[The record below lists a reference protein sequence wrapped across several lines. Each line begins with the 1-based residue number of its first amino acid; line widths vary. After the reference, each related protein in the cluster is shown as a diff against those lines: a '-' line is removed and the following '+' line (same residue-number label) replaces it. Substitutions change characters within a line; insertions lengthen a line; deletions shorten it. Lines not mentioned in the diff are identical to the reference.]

1 MNICAEE
8 FGTYIREGE
17 KTALALPNRGPMQL
31 DSNGNVAP
39 EILEGYARY
48 GFYVLEN
55 FLGQKDLQD
64 WQDDLDA
71 MKANYPVTSDA
82 EVDLYG
88 RPALGINAKGPALFW
103 ARPLSDPL
111 GGTQLSGGRY
121 AVRMSEPLADESLP
135 DEIVYMIM
143 GPLRYSDALLR
154 ITGHPHLLAIAEA
167 VFGDDFV
174 PFNEALWIKEAGLG
188 SSTAWHQDGVT
199 HWSHPQ
205 WDQDIHGMTFQVQ
218 LHGCTGANGLW
229 VLPGSHTRGKLDIK
243 QLVEEAGSD
252 RIIGAVP
259 YMCGPGDVVLHNRQL
274 LHGSFANTSDK
285 ERVSLTFG
293 FNRHS
298 SILNVE
304 AGLHNESA
312 FYDEARILERSR
324 MIDYAIDA
332 RRQHFPDEAPYDYKP
347 LSGLNQ
353 KVVWSEEVKA
363 SLSNYNLLDLS
374 I

>member
-1 MNICAEE
+1 
-8 FGTYIREGE
+8 
-17 KTALALPNRGPMQL
+17 
-31 DSNGNVAP
+31 
-39 EILEGYARY
+39 
-48 GFYVLEN
+48 
-55 FLGQKDLQD
+55 
-64 WQDDLDA
+64 
-71 MKANYPVTSDA
+71 
-82 EVDLYG
+82 
-88 RPALGINAKGPALFW
+88 
-103 ARPLSDPL
+103 
-111 GGTQLSGGRY
+111 
-121 AVRMSEPLADESLP
+121 
-135 DEIVYMIM
+135 
-143 GPLRYSDALLR
+143 
-154 ITGHPHLLAIAEA
+154 
-167 VFGDDFV
+167 
-174 PFNEALWIKEAGLG
+174 
-188 SSTAWHQDGVT
+188 
-199 HWSHPQ
+199 
-205 WDQDIHGMTFQVQ
+205 MTFQVQ
-218 LHGCTGANGLW
+218 LHGCSGANGLW
-229 VLPGSHTRGKLDIK
+229 VLPCSHTRGKLDIK